1 MATYIP
7 SAFAGSQ
14 DDARRLIDRYPFAV
28 LLTQG
33 KDAPQ
38 VSHLPLLFEAR
49 DGGDVLV
56 GHVAKAN
63 PQVEHLDASDAVA
76 IFQGPHAYV
85 SPRWYPDPAVNV
97 PTWNFVAVH
106 VHGILRRLDAER
118 THALM
123 RRLEQAFDPQ
133 LEPMALRM
141 PSVRRAAL
149 LGGIVGFELAIRQVD
164 VKLKLSQNK
173 SAADR
178 EGVIAGLRGE
188 NQEELL
194 SWMLL

>member
-1 MATYIP
+1 M
-7 SAFAGSQ
+7 
-14 DDARRLIDRYPFAV
+14 LI
-28 LLTQG
+28 
-33 KDAPQ
+33 
-38 VSHLPLLFEAR
+38 
-49 DGGDVLV
+49 

-106 VHGILRRLDAER
+106 VQGILRRLDAER

-123 RRLEQAFDPQ
+123 RRLEQVFDPQ
-133 LEPMALRM
+133 LESMASRM
-141 PSVRRAAL
+141 PSARRVAL

>member
-38 VSHLPLLFEAR
+38 ISHLPLLFEAR

-63 PQVEHLDASDAVA
+63 PQ
-76 IFQGPHAYV
+76 
-85 SPRWYPDPAVNV
+85 
-97 PTWNFVAVH
+97 
-106 VHGILRRLDAER
+106 
-118 THALM
+118 
-123 RRLEQAFDPQ
+123 
-133 LEPMALRM
+133 LEPMASRM
-141 PSVRRAAL
+141 PSARRAAL
-149 LGGIVGFELAIRQVD
+149 LGGIVGFEPAIRQVD
-164 VKLKLSQNK
+164 VTLKLSQNK

-178 EGVIAGLRGE
+178 VGVIAGLRGE

>member
-1 MATYIP
+1 
-7 SAFAGSQ
+7 
-14 DDARRLIDRYPFAV
+14 
-28 LLTQG
+28 
-33 KDAPQ
+33 
-38 VSHLPLLFEAR
+38 
-49 DGGDVLV
+49 
-56 GHVAKAN
+56 
-63 PQVEHLDASDAVA
+63 
-76 IFQGPHAYV
+76 
-85 SPRWYPDPAVNV
+85 
-97 PTWNFVAVH
+97 
-106 VHGILRRLDAER
+106 
-118 THALM
+118 M

-133 LEPMALRM
+133 LEPMASRM